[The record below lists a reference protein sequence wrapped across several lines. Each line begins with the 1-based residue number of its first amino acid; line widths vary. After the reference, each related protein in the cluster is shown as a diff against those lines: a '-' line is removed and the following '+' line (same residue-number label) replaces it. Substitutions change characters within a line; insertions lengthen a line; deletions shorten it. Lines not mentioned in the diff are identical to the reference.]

1 MTTAPIKKEYRV
13 SLVAWDAYQTWITAS
28 SAAAAERKARALFA
42 KDEAAFKH
50 RDCGIESIETE
61 EVAP

>member
-1 MTTAPIKKEYRV
+1 MTRSLTKKEYRV

-28 SAAAAERKARALFA
+28 SPAAAERKARALFA
-42 KDEAAFKH
+42 TDEGAFKH
-50 RDCGIESIETE
+50 RDCGIESIEVE